1 MSRCCRGRVRQQVRL
16 RRADQQG
23 VVLMYVLGATL
34 MLSIIGLA
42 LLTFAS
48 VAIQAA
54 SAHTRSA
61 DGLRTIDGA
70 LEVGSRR
77 IRNDEAHAVRPDCSV
92 VAPFVIDGLWVRCS
106 DVGAPVD
113 PSLVVAGE
121 PYADVRIVDLVATGE
136 NPSLNPGAR
145 PLGAARVVIHDMVNE
160 VKFFGYSLEVCD
172 WRLGSREAAEPLKG
186 CG

>member
-1 MSRCCRGRVRQQVRL
+1 MNHRLRHSVRPPGRVR
-16 RRADQQG
+16 RRDEQG
-23 VVLMYVLGATL
+23 VILMYVLGATL
-34 MLSIIGLA
+34 MLSIIGMA
-42 LLTFAS
+42 LLAFAS
-48 VAIQAA
+48 VSIQAA
-54 SAHTRSA
+54 SAHTKVA
-61 DGLRTIDGA
+61 DRLRTIDGA
-70 LEVGSRR
+70 LEIGARR
-77 IRNDEAHAVRPDCSV
+77 IRNDEAHAMRPDCS
-92 VAPFVIDGLWVRCS
+92 AIPPFTVDGLWVRCS